1 MLTNE
6 ELEKIRILDT
16 CTASGAIERLNVRL
30 RDEGF
35 IESAVKC
42 QFPRFAPVLGYAA
55 TARACSSSTPVR
67 GHCLRYCYDRIDWWE
82 YVLSIPAPRVMV
94 LQDVDRRPGV
104 GAFCGEIHAHIAQA
118 VGCTGCVTNGAV
130 CDLEAVEKLGFQMFS
145 RGVSVSQ
152 SYAHIV
158 DFGKPVEIGNLKISP
173 GDLLHGDRH
182 GVHMIP
188 AKIAGEIPQTAAD
201 LIAEREALIELC
213 SAPDFSIEKLAN
225 HLLQNA
231 SHA

>member
-1 MLTNE
+1 M
-6 ELEKIRILDT
+6 
-16 CTASGAIERLNVRL
+16 
-30 RDEGF
+30 
-35 IESAVKC
+35 
-42 QFPRFAPVLGYAA
+42 
-55 TARACSSSTPVR
+55 
-67 GHCLRYCYDRIDWWE
+67 
-82 YVLSIPAPRVMV
+82 
-94 LQDVDRRPGV
+94 
-104 GAFCGEIHAHIAQA
+104 
-118 VGCTGCVTNGAV
+118 
-130 CDLEAVEKLGFQMFS
+130 
-145 RGVSVSQ
+145 
-152 SYAHIV
+152 HIV